1 MSSAAKTPLVCH
13 FLIDYRIGGPHKYV
27 EVCAKY
33 MNKEYESLLFTCGKS
48 KIKSIPLVNL
58 RTIHRYLYPIEVL
71 INMFYIILIVCY
83 YYLFRRSVIFNIHG
97 IHNLAPILAGS
108 ILRIPS
114 VLLIHES
121 MRELKIFARVALFFL
136 CLNYGKVLSVS
147 KNALNKYD
155 IENGEVVFSPVNM
168 GYWEAG
174 SRAGRNSISELR
186 ETDQKIRLLFV
197 GNLNPI
203 KGLDRLL
210 DALGHIPRPI
220 SFYIIGAPV
229 SSHSAY
235 FNDLIK
241 KAKAAEN
248 KNTLLK
254 IKFLD
259 WQEVANIR
267 RFLYS
272 AEILLMPSSSEG
284 CPIALI
290 EAMATGCIPFVTD
303 VGDLKQILSPIL
315 SETVC
320 EGFDSEALYQGLM
333 QLLCKLESLSP
344 KEESKLR
351 LKLVS
356 VVRKNFD
363 VSIVARKII
372 NAYKAVEERS
382 DCHSSDGHEC

>member
-1 MSSAAKTPLVCH
+1 MSSESKIPLVCH

-27 EVCAKY
+27 EVCGRY

-48 KIKSIPLVNL
+48 KIESISLLNL

-71 INMFYIILIVCY
+71 INMLYIMLIVG
-83 YYLFRRSVIFNIHG
+83 YYLNFRRSVIFNIHG
-97 IHNLAPILAGS
+97 VHNLAPILAGS

-121 MRELKIFARVALFFL
+121 MCELKNFARVAMFFL
-136 CLNYGKVLSVS
+136 RLNYGKVISVS

-155 IENGEVVFSPVNM
+155 IKNGEVVFSPVNT
-168 GYWEAG
+168 GYWEVG
-174 SRAGRNSISELR
+174 SRAGRNSFSELR
-186 ETDQKIRLLFV
+186 QTDQKMRLLFV
-197 GNLNPI
+197 GNLNPT
-203 KGLDRLL
+203 KGLDRLF

-220 SFYIIGAPV
+220 SLYVIGAAM

-241 KAKAAEN
+241 KSKAAEN
-248 KNTLLK
+248 KNTLLE
-254 IKFLD
+254 IKFLG
-259 WQEVANIR
+259 WQEMASIR
-267 RFLYS
+267 KFLYS
-272 AEILLMPSSSEG
+272 AELLVMPSLSEG

-320 EGFDSEALYQGLM
+320 KGFDSEALYQGLE
-333 QLLCKLESLSP
+333 QLLCKLESLSRE
-344 KEESKLR
+344 EESKLR
-351 LKLVS
+351 LKLVN
-356 VVRKNFD
+356 VVRENFD
-363 VSIVARKII
+363 VSIVVGKII
-372 NAYKAVEERS
+372 NAYKAVEGRS
-382 DCHSSDGHEC
+382 YCHSLDGR